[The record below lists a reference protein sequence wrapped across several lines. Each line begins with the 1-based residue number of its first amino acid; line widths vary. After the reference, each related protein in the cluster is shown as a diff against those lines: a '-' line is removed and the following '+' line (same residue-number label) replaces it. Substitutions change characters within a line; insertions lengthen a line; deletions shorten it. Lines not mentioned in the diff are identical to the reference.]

1 MAFNA
6 IRLRKIIKRIYVLS
20 AVENELAQTKGII
33 LAKFYAD
40 QMKRKHLDDQ
50 VDNDEISVQEWSL
63 KTDVFD
69 ALIEKTKEILDE
81 IEVKIADMESE
92 RMNLETQLNNYED
105 DDITRAMNSIGVW
118 N

>member
-20 AVENELAQTKGII
+20 AAENELAKTKGPI
-33 LAKFYAD
+33 LAKLYAD
-40 QMKRKHLDDQ
+40 QMKRKHLDEQ
-50 VDNDEISVQEWSL
+50 VDDDEISVQEWSL
-63 KTDVFD
+63 KTDVLD
-69 ALIEKTKEILDE
+69 TLIEKTKEILDE